1 VNVTRKEPGD
11 VVDEMVTTTEAA
23 RLLHL
28 SRRGVESAI
37 ERGRLHAEKRGRRWS
52 IAVAEV
58 ERYRMF
64 HLHTQEQVPASAATR
79 RHWPRGGGRCKK
91 SETASEP

>member
-1 VNVTRKEPGD
+1 M
-11 VVDEMVTTTEAA
+11 DEMVTTTEAA

-28 SRRGVESAI
+28 TRYGIKSAI
-37 ERGRLHAEKRGRRWS
+37 ERGRLIEEKRGRRWY

-58 ERYRMF
+58 ERYRLF
-64 HLHTQEQVPASAATR
+64 HLHSQEPVHASADIR
-79 RHWPRGGGRCKK
+79 RYWPHSGGRCKK

>member
-1 VNVTRKEPGD
+1 M
-11 VVDEMVTTTEAA
+11 DEMVTTTEAA

-28 SRRGVESAI
+28 TRYGIKSAI
-37 ERGRLHAEKRGRRWS
+37 ERGRLMGEKRGRRWY

-64 HLHTQEQVPASAATR
+64 HLHTQEAVQASANTR
-79 RHWPRGGGRCKK
+79 RHWPRRGGRRKK
-91 SETASEP
+91 SEMASKP

>member
-1 VNVTRKEPGD
+1 MTRKEPGD
-11 VVDEMVTTTEAA
+11 VVDEMVPTTEAA

-28 SRRGVESAI
+28 SRRGVESVI

-52 IAVAEV
+52 IAVKEV

-64 HLHTQEQVPASAATR
+64 HLHTQISDASVQRGVPR
-79 RHWPRGGGRCKK
+79 KR
-91 SETASEP
+91 